1 MCGFVRICADMSGKC
16 ETQEDA
22 MGYEF
27 GVGGMMSD
35 FDDASVAARL
45 REEIARQRVSRA
57 GLAQSARV
65 SVSTLEKALS
75 GRRRF
80 TLATIVRLEEALGA
94 SLRTNLEAEPIVPT
108 SAPMHAPEHMGSYS
122 RPAVRWIE
130 GEYLTLRASFG
141 EEGAVY
147 AYRTEIKWDDAK
159 GHLVFSESDRLDTEF
174 EQGGFVSM
182 PHLSGHTYLMTSE
195 EGQYRMIMLGRATR
209 EARMFGLLST
219 LQVGAG
225 SQLVPVSCPVAFVP
239 LEQMEAPVFG
249 FLRVGDARLA
259 DYRAALNTAMGDDF
273 CRLRE

>member
-1 MCGFVRICADMSGKC
+1 
-16 ETQEDA
+16 
-22 MGYEF
+22 MGYE
-27 GVGGMMSD
+27 VVSGGMMSD

-45 REEIARQRVSRA
+45 REEIARQRLSRA
-57 GLAQSARV
+57 GLAQAARL
-65 SVSTLEKALS
+65 SISTLEKALS

-94 SLRTNLEAEPIVPT
+94 PLRSSVVTEPVALAPY
-108 SAPMHAPEHMGSYS
+108 PMHAPAEMGSYS

-141 EEGAVY
+141 EDGAVY
-147 AYRTEIKWDDAK
+147 AYRTVIVWDDAK
-159 GHLVFSESDRLDTEF
+159 GHLVFSESDRLDAEF

-219 LQVGAG
+219 LQVGQG

-239 LEQMEAPVFG
+239 LGQMVDQPVFG
-249 FLRVGDARLA
+249 FVGESSERFDEYRRV
-259 DYRAALNTAMGDDF
+259 LNMAMADDF

>member
-1 MCGFVRICADMSGKC
+1 MS
-16 ETQEDA
+16 
-22 MGYEF
+22 YVF
-27 GVGGMMSD
+27 GLGERMSD
-35 FDDASVAARL
+35 FDDATVAARL
-45 REEIARQRVSRA
+45 REEIARQRLSRA
-57 GLAQSARV
+57 GLAKSARL
-65 SVSTLEKALS
+65 SISTLEKALS

-94 SLRTNLEAEPIVPT
+94 PLRRPLVAEPTPAPSVPML
-108 SAPMHAPEHMGSYS
+108 APAAMGSYS
-122 RPAVRWIE
+122 RPAVKWIE

-147 AYRTEIKWDDAK
+147 AYRTVIRWDERQ
-159 GHLVFSESDRLDTEF
+159 GHLVFSESDRVDAEF

-239 LEQMEAPVFG
+239 LGQMDEPVFG
-249 FLRVGDARLA
+249 FVGEDAPRFEE
-259 DYRAALNTAMGDDF
+259 YRGVLNTAMGDDF

>member
-1 MCGFVRICADMSGKC
+1 
-16 ETQEDA
+16 

-27 GVGGMMSD
+27 GIGGVMSD
-35 FDDASVAARL
+35 FDDESVAARL
-45 REEIARQRVSRA
+45 REEIARQRLSRA
-57 GLAQSARV
+57 GLAQTARL

-94 SLRTNLEAEPIVPT
+94 SLRGSLRADPAVPPPA
-108 SAPMHAPEHMGSYS
+108 SMHAPEHMGSYS

-141 EEGAVY
+141 EDGAVY
-147 AYRTEIKWDDAK
+147 AYRTQICWDNNK
-159 GHLVFSESDRLDTEF
+159 GHLVFSESDRLDAEF

-225 SQLVPVSCPVAFVP
+225 SQLVPVSCPVALVP
-239 LEQMEAPVFG
+239 LEQVAEPVFG
-249 FLRVGDARLA
+249 FVGEDAERFA
-259 DYRAALNTAMGDDF
+259 EYRAVLNTAMGDDF

>member
-1 MCGFVRICADMSGKC
+1 
-16 ETQEDA
+16 
-22 MGYEF
+22 MGYA
-27 GVGGMMSD
+27 GVIGE
-35 FDDASVAARL
+35 FDDAVVAVRL
-45 REEIARQRVSRA
+45 REEIARQRISRA
-57 GLAQSARV
+57 GLAQSARL

-94 SLRTNLEAEPIVPT
+94 SLRGSAVPQPEVAAPNPMLAPAE
-108 SAPMHAPEHMGSYS
+108 MGSYA

-147 AYRTEIKWDDAK
+147 AYRTTIRWDERN
-159 GHLVFSESDRLDTEF
+159 GHLVFSESDRVDGEF
-174 EQGGFVSM
+174 EQAGFVSM

-195 EGQYRMIMLGRATR
+195 GGQYRMIMLGRATR
-209 EARMFGLLST
+209 EQRMFGLLST
-219 LQVGAG
+219 LQVGKG

-239 LEQMEAPVFG
+239 LEQMAEPVFG
-249 FLRVGDARLA
+249 LVREGDAQLA
-259 DYRAALNTAMGDDF
+259 QYRAVLNTAMGDDF

>member
-1 MCGFVRICADMSGKC
+1 
-16 ETQEDA
+16 
-22 MGYEF
+22 MGYA
-27 GVGGMMSD
+27 GVIGE
-35 FDDASVAARL
+35 FDDAVVAVRL
-45 REEIARQRVSRA
+45 REEIARQRISRA
-57 GLAQSARV
+57 GLAQSARL

-94 SLRTNLEAEPIVPT
+94 SLRGSAVAEPELAVASPML
-108 SAPMHAPEHMGSYS
+108 APAEMGSYS

-141 EEGAVY
+141 EDGAVY
-147 AYRTEIKWDDAK
+147 AYRTDIRWDDAK
-159 GHLVFSESDRLDTEF
+159 GHLIFSESDRLDATF

-195 EGQYRMIMLGRATR
+195 AGQYRMIMLGRATR
-209 EARMFGLLST
+209 EQRMFGLLST
-219 LQVGAG
+219 LQVGKG

-239 LEQMEAPVFG
+239 LEEVVDPVFG
-249 FLRVGDARLA
+249 LVSEGHARLEE
-259 DYRAALNTAMGDDF
+259 YRVVLNMAMGDDF

>member
-1 MCGFVRICADMSGKC
+1 
-16 ETQEDA
+16 
-22 MGYEF
+22 MGYAGIIGE
-27 GVGGMMSD
+27 
-35 FDDASVAARL
+35 FDDAVVAVRL
-45 REEIARQRVSRA
+45 REEIARQRISRA
-57 GLAQSARV
+57 GLAQSARL
-65 SVSTLEKALS
+65 SISTLEKALS

-94 SLRTNLEAEPIVPT
+94 SLRGSVVPEPQVSAHNPMLAPAE
-108 SAPMHAPEHMGSYS
+108 MGSYA

-147 AYRTEIKWDDAK
+147 AYRTEIRWDDGK
-159 GHLVFSESDRLDTEF
+159 GHLVFSESDRLDAEF

-239 LEQMEAPVFG
+239 LGQMFDPVFG
-249 FLRVGDARLA
+249 LVNEGNARLA
-259 DYRAALNTAMGDDF
+259 EYRQVLNTAKDNDF